1 MINLSFRSSKS
12 KSNALKKINR
22 KTKMILILVD
32 VSFYYCHFKLELIII
47 IMQLAAEAFQKG
59 DIPTALSLYT
69 SIIDDN

>member
-1 MINLSFRSSKS
+1 
-12 KSNALKKINR
+12 
-22 KTKMILILVD
+22 MILILVD